1 MLAEMLDCG
10 LADSTLRMIFCGG
23 AKLPTTLRQRCEA
36 ALPEVDLVEFYGAS
50 ETSFIAAASTKRPA
64 PEGSVGRIF
73 PGVSLQI
80 RDQAGKPL
88 PHEAEGDIYVKSS
101 MLFSRYVGGAPQ
113 SGWFT
118 AGDVGFLDSLGN
130 LHLTG
135 RKNRVINSRAL
146 KIRPE
151 PIEEALLEL
160 PGIVRAAVV
169 DLPDG
174 KRGAIAV
181 AAVEFAP
188 GVSHP
193 RRILSAH
200 CRVKLGARF
209 CPQRYYGAEAMP
221 LTRSGKI
228 AFPTAS
234 GGASERPSELSRTDM
249 TSAKAIVIAARRT
262 AIGKVGG
269 LHRLRRLDDLA
280 APLIRAVLDDAHLD
294 PADVDEVIIGNAA
307 GGGGN
312 PARLIALAAGLP
324 ETTPAISLDR
334 QCASGL
340 DAVIMAARLIETGGA
355 QAVLAGGAESPSTAP
370 WRVQKPPNLYTELPR
385 FFAQAPFTP
394 VGMDDPG
401 MIEAAENVARDLT
414 ISRER
419 QDDFALQSHQRA
431 LAAQEAGLFAGEIV
445 PLAGGS
451 HETRDEGP
459 RPSLSTKLLA
469 RMQPL
474 LPRGTVTAGNSCAIS
489 DGAAMTL
496 VISADL
502 HRSLGSPQGLAVL
515 SAASV
520 GNRAAHPGHGG
531 RPRSACRLRARFD
544 QLCRPDGHR
553 AE

>member
-1 MLAEMLDCG
+1 MTPQTIFLALSQEADDHSGRTALIASNSSRTYGTLQNRIRQLAGYLSQYSEESPVAVLSTIPGDVLTAFFACAAAGRPALVLDPTLPPPQIQNLIRRFGVPLLAVEEKFAAAFVQHPLVILGQPLADISSALPTVQSEAEFYWGLTSGSTGEPKLFARSHRSWLESFSASEQLLSFPPHSRILIPGPLSHSLFLYGAVHALCRGHTVIAPGVFRPDRVVAAARRATHVFLVPSMLAEMLDCG
-10 LADSTLRMIFCGG
+10 LTDSTLRMIFCGG
-23 AKLPTTLRQRCEA
+23 AKLPATLRQRCEA
-36 ALPEVDLVEFYGAS
+36 ALPRVDLVEFYGAS
-50 ETSFIAAASTKRPA
+50 ETSFIAAASTRGPA

-88 PHEAEGDIYVKSS
+88 LHEAEGDIYVKSS

-228 AFPTAS
+228 AFP
-234 GGASERPSELSRTDM
+234 M
-249 TSAKAIVIAARRT
+249 
-262 AIGKVGG
+262 
-269 LHRLRRLDDLA
+269 LR
-280 APLIRAVLDDAHLD
+280 
-294 PADVDEVIIGNAA
+294 E
-307 GGGGN
+307 
-312 PARLIALAAGLP
+312 
-324 ETTPAISLDR
+324 
-334 QCASGL
+334 
-340 DAVIMAARLIETGGA
+340 
-355 QAVLAGGAESPSTAP
+355 
-370 WRVQKPPNLYTELPR
+370 
-385 FFAQAPFTP
+385 
-394 VGMDDPG
+394 
-401 MIEAAENVARDLT
+401 
-414 ISRER
+414 
-419 QDDFALQSHQRA
+419 ALQSGH
-431 LAAQEAGLFAGEIV
+431 
-445 PLAGGS
+445 
-451 HETRDEGP
+451 
-459 RPSLSTKLLA
+459 PSFRELT
-469 RMQPL
+469 
-474 LPRGTVTAGNSCAIS
+474 
-489 DGAAMTL
+489 
-496 VISADL
+496 
-502 HRSLGSPQGLAVL
+502 
-515 SAASV
+515 
-520 GNRAAHPGHGG
+520 
-531 RPRSACRLRARFD
+531 
-544 QLCRPDGHR
+544 
-553 AE
+553 